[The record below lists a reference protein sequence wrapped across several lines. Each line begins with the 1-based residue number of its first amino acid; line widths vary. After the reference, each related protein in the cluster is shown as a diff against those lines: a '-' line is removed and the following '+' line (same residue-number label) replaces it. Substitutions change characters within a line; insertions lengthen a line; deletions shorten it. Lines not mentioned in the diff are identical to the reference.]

1 MDAHAYLFVAES
13 LKDSGVAEELKTET
27 ADTRHLVVDSLS
39 IKDARWLIKESSSKS
54 LSGTQHSFV
63 IFAKNL
69 NIEAQNALLKLFE
82 EPPSDTVFYLIVP
95 NQSLLI
101 PTLHSRLIYK
111 DTTKSTDSSGK
122 AFLKLSIKDRLDK
135 IAELAKE
142 DPSALGEIVRSLGED
157 KSLKPSD
164 DAKRALLLTEKYVYN
179 RGASRKMLLEE
190 LALSL

>member
-1 MDAHAYLFVAES
+1 MDAHAYLFIAPS
-13 LKDSGVAEELKTET
+13 LKDSGVDEKLKTET
-27 ADTRHLVVDSLS
+27 ADTRHLVVDSLG

-54 LSGTQHSFV
+54 LSGEKHNFV
-63 IFAKNL
+63 IFAKSLNL
-69 NIEAQNALLKLFE
+69 EAQNALLKLFE

-101 PTLHSRLIYK
+101 PTLRSRLIYK
-111 DTTKSTDSSGK
+111 EATESKDSSGR
-122 AFLKLSIKDRLDK
+122 AFLKLSLKDRLDK
-135 IAELAKE
+135 IAELAKD

-157 KSLKPSD
+157 KSLKLSV